1 MIAVLGCWL
10 LVQKEN
16 ICHACLLVC
25 VCCLIMHCGHPASST
40 RAKRATTMMIGSWVH
55 EERSDGGA
63 KMEEEASERCVLN

>member
-1 MIAVLGCWL
+1 MSSCFLCVLLDYAFLW
-10 LVQKEN
+10 
-16 ICHACLLVC
+16 AS
-25 VCCLIMHCGHPASST
+25 SST